1 MNTRQETCGNMSM
14 EGGSPRLFVGLRKA
28 TKRCYRRRVHGF
40 KAYNALFFR
49 LGQMAKAFY
58 LIVPK
63 SSSIIP
69 VSVGHRAKSQSTV
82 GQVMVPRD
90 SKGTQPCPAG
100 RPQQGMPSRLEGNV
114 AVDQNRGT

>member
-1 MNTRQETCGNMSM
+1 MGPHDFLLTWGKLPKDATGAEFM
-14 EGGSPRLFVGLRKA
+14 GLRL
-28 TKRCYRRRVHGF
+28 TMHS
-40 KAYNALFFR
+40 FR

-82 GQVMVPRD
+82 GQVMVHRD
-90 SKGTQPCPAG
+90 TKGPQACPAG
-100 RPQQGMPSRLEGNV
+100 RPQQGMPSRLEACNV